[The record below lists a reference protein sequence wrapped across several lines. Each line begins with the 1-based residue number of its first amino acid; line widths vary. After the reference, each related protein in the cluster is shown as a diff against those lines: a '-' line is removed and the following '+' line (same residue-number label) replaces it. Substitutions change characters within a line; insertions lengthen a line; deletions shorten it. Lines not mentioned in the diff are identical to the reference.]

1 MQQSTR
7 VIAHFKSLDTCGG
20 RILVSGSNS
29 KLLIIVV
36 ITLQCWCKS
45 AHSEIRVKHLV
56 HLKFSCSQINYNDS
70 HKQIIRSPERWIQNA
85 PGPNTKNLSYTNV
98 AFMTGLLC
106 QSVLLLLC
114 SPPFLFLTSH
124 ILKMSSIVH
133 HGNKSVR
140 ARISHWS
147 EGQKTC
153 SLFPNEPCK
162 TSCCLMSTTVSSS
175 SDTVSIAP

>member
-7 VIAHFKSLDTCGG
+7 VIAYFKSADTCGG
-20 RILVSGSNS
+20 RILVSDSNS
-29 KLLIIVV
+29 KLLTIVV

-45 AHSEIRVKHLV
+45 AHSDIRVKHLV

-70 HKQIIRSPERWIQNA
+70 HKQIIHSPERWVHTA
-85 PGPNTKNLSYTNV
+85 PSPNTKNLSYTNV
-98 AFMTGLLC
+98 AFFMGLLC

-114 SPPFLFLTSH
+114 SPPFIFLTSH
-124 ILKMSSIVH
+124 ILKMSS
-133 HGNKSVR
+133 
-140 ARISHWS
+140 ISHWS